1 MADISSSKAVWEL
14 QRIATTAK
22 YRLLSSGLSYSSS
35 SYTLYK
41 YAVTA
46 GDILYLSLAGITV
59 SSTSQPV
66 YQWQKT
72 SSDVP
77 SSDTNTYLVGTP
89 VNGPVEG
96 FVEVPE
102 TATYLIVCQL
112 TSSTT
117 FKVCETLPVS
127 DDISKVKLPNEDE
140 YEVKDKLGRQ
150 LIPFGTTDFD
160 STSTAFKAT
169 VEGITELRSGVACYI
184 FNSKVTSASGCTINI
199 NGLGAKPLYSTTA
212 AASRV
217 TTAFAANYTWLL
229 IYNEQRVSGGC
240 WDLIYT
246 YNTNTTYSV
255 FSALTRGGSVYKAKS
270 VVYRYQLL
278 FQMDNTYVTPLNN
291 VSNTT
296 GTSKAMLT
304 NVEFDPFGEIY
315 YYNTTT
321 TISADSN
328 VPTGNACYTH
338 GTIDAR
344 YTFNCGTTLTSNAY
358 LYLKVSPQ
366 ANGKVK
372 IADSTCWA
380 QTLPNSN
387 DGYWYIFLGRT
398 YSTYQF
404 SLYPTHP
411 VYKHD
416 GTKLILVPNPML
428 PIPTKTSELT
438 NDSGFINSLPFTVV
452 HSTDGDGDVFDI
464 TFIAPS

>member
-1 MADISSSKAVWEL
+1 MADVSSSKAVWEL
-14 QRIATTAK
+14 QRIASTAK
-22 YRLLSSGLSYSSS
+22 YRLLSTGLSYSSS

-46 GDILYLSLAGITV
+46 GDILYLSLADIV
-59 SSTSQPV
+59 ISSASQPV
-66 YQWQKT
+66 YQWQMT

-77 SSDTNTYLVGTP
+77 SSGTNSYLVGTP

-117 FKVCETLPVS
+117 FKVRETLPAS

-150 LIPFGTTDFD
+150 IIPFGTTDFD

-169 VEGITELRSGVACYI
+169 VEGISELRSGAVCYI
-184 FNSKVTSASGCTINI
+184 FNSKVTSASGCTLNV
-199 NGLGAKPLYSTTA
+199 NGLGAKPMYLTSA
-212 AASRV
+212 VASRV
-217 TTAFAANYTWLL
+217 TTQFAANYTWMFV
-229 IYNEQRVSGGC
+229 YNEQRVSGGC

-246 YNTNTTYSV
+246 YNTNTTYTV
-255 FSALTRGGSVYKAKS
+255 FSVLTRGGSVYKAKS
-270 VVYRYQLL
+270 VVYRYEML

-321 TISADSN
+321 AISADAN

-344 YTFNCGTTLTSNAY
+344 YTFNCGSTLTSNAS

-372 IADSTCWA
+372 IADSTCWT
-380 QTLPNSN
+380 QTLPSSN

-411 VYKHD
+411 VYKHN
-416 GTKLILVPNPML
+416 GTSIVQVLNPEW

-438 NDSGFINSLPFTVV
+438 NDSGFISDLPFTVV